1 MCIGRVHKGGRLE
14 DMWRVLSVRH
24 MRRDLILR
32 DDRSVE
38 FLTLRRMLQILPICS
53 APW

>member
-1 MCIGRVHKGGRLE
+1 MCIARVHKRGRLK

-38 FLTLRRMLQILPICS
+38 LLTLRRVLRILPIYS
-53 APW
+53 AP